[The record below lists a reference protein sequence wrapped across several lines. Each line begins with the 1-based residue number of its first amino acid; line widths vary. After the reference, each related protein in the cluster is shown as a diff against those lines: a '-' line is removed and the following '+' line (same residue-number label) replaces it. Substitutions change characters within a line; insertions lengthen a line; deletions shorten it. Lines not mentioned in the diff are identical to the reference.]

1 MRPTRG
7 ADRVAGHHHQN
18 FREDES
24 VSVKEQIRPAVEA
37 PLRDLGLL
45 VEDVAVTPAG
55 KRRLVRIWIDR
66 VLQDSGDTTS
76 VTPPLTLDEVAD
88 ATRAVSDALDET
100 GAMGEQPYT
109 LEVGSP
115 GIDRPLTEPRHFRR
129 NVSRLVTLTL
139 LEGEPVTARITSAG
153 DTGVTLEV
161 PATKKEPARSVHV
174 AYADVSRAVVQVE
187 FSRPSDRAT
196 EHTDGHEDHDD
207 HDEHDEHDEHDDDH
221 ADHAAAELGVDPAE
235 EH

>member
-1 MRPTRG
+1 M
-7 ADRVAGHHHQN
+7 
-18 FREDES
+18 
-24 VSVKEQIRPAVEA
+24 SVKEQIRPAVEG

-66 VLQDSGDTTS
+66 ILDGTGDTTS

-88 ATRAVSDALDET
+88 ATRAVSEALDET

-129 NVSRLVTLTL
+129 NVSRLVTITPLEGPAVTGRITAAGDLGLTL
-139 LEGEPVTARITSAG
+139 
-153 DTGVTLEV
+153 DV
-161 PATKKEPARSVHV
+161 PGAKQQPAQTVDV
-174 AYADVSRAVVQVE
+174 AYADVSRAAVQVE
-187 FSRPSDRAT
+187 FSRPAS
-196 EHTDGHEDHDD
+196 
-207 HDEHDEHDEHDDDH
+207 DDDNS
-221 ADHAAAELGVDPAE
+221 E

>member
-1 MRPTRG
+1 M
-7 ADRVAGHHHQN
+7 
-18 FREDES
+18 
-24 VSVKEQIRPAVEA
+24 SVKEQIRPAVEA
-37 PLRDLGLL
+37 PLSDLGLL

-66 VLQDSGDTTS
+66 VLDDTGETTS

-88 ATRAVSDALDET
+88 ATRAVSEALDET

-129 NVSRLVTLTL
+129 NVSRLVTVTPV
-139 LEGEPVTARITSAG
+139 EGAPVTARITAAG

-161 PATKKEPARSVHV
+161 PATKKEPARSVHL
-174 AYADVSRAVVQVE
+174 AYAEVSRAVVQVE
-187 FSRPSDRAT
+187 FSRPADRDDDQ
-196 EHTDGHEDHDD
+196 HDDQLDDRHEADDETD
-207 HDEHDEHDEHDDDH
+207 HDETDHDE
-221 ADHAAAELGVDPAE
+221 ADHDGVDPAE

>member
-1 MRPTRG
+1 M
-7 ADRVAGHHHQN
+7 
-18 FREDES
+18 
-24 VSVKEQIRPAVEA
+24 SVKEQIRPAVEG

-66 VLQDSGDTTS
+66 VPDGTGDTTS

-88 ATRAVSDALDET
+88 ATRAVSEALDET

-129 NVSRLVTLTL
+129 NISRLVTITL
-139 LEGEPVTARITSAG
+139 LEGPAVTGRITVAG
-153 DTGVTLEV
+153 EVGVTLEV
-161 PATKKEPARSVHV
+161 PAVKKEPAQSVDV

-187 FSRPSDRAT
+187 FSRPAS
-196 EHTDGHEDHDD
+196 
-207 HDEHDEHDEHDDDH
+207 DDDNS
-221 ADHAAAELGVDPAE
+221 E

>member
-1 MRPTRG
+1 M
-7 ADRVAGHHHQN
+7 
-18 FREDES
+18 
-24 VSVKEQIRPAVEA
+24 SVKEQIRPAVEG

-66 VLQDSGDTTS
+66 ILDGTGDTTS

-88 ATRAVSDALDET
+88 ATRAVSEALDET
-100 GAMGEQPYT
+100 GAMGEKPYT

-129 NVSRLVTLTL
+129 NVSRLVTITPLEGPAVTGRITAAGDLGLTL
-139 LEGEPVTARITSAG
+139 
-153 DTGVTLEV
+153 DV
-161 PATKKEPARSVHV
+161 PGAKQQPAQTVDV
-174 AYADVSRAVVQVE
+174 AYADVSRAAVQVE
-187 FSRPSDRAT
+187 FSRPAS
-196 EHTDGHEDHDD
+196 
-207 HDEHDEHDEHDDDH
+207 DDDNS
-221 ADHAAAELGVDPAE
+221 E

>member
-1 MRPTRG
+1 M
-7 ADRVAGHHHQN
+7 
-18 FREDES
+18 
-24 VSVKEQIRPAVEA
+24 SVKEQIRPAVEG

-45 VEDVAVTPAG
+45 IEDVAVTPAG

-66 VLQDSGDTTS
+66 VLDGSGDTTS

-115 GIDRPLTEPRHFRR
+115 GIDRPLTEARHFRR
-129 NVSRLVTLTL
+129 NVSRLVTITP
-139 LEGEPVTARITSAG
+139 LEGPAVTGRITAAG
-153 DTGVTLEV
+153 DLGVTVEV
-161 PATKKEPARSVHV
+161 PAVKQEPAQTVDV
-174 AYADVSRAVVQVE
+174 AYADVSRAAVQVE
-187 FSRPSDRAT
+187 FSRPA
-196 EHTDGHEDHDD
+196 G
-207 HDEHDEHDEHDDDH
+207 DDDNS
-221 ADHAAAELGVDPAE
+221 E

>member
-1 MRPTRG
+1 M
-7 ADRVAGHHHQN
+7 
-18 FREDES
+18 
-24 VSVKEQIRPAVEA
+24 
-37 PLRDLGLL
+37 
-45 VEDVAVTPAG
+45 
-55 KRRLVRIWIDR
+55 
-66 VLQDSGDTTS
+66 
-76 VTPPLTLDEVAD
+76 AD

-139 LEGEPVTARITSAG
+139 VEGEPVTARITAAG

-161 PATKKEPARSVHV
+161 PATKKEPARSVRV
-174 AYADVSRAVVQVE
+174 GYADVSRAVVQVE
-187 FSRPSDRAT
+187 FSRPSDRAD
-196 EHTDGHEDHDD
+196 EHPDHQTDD
-207 HDEHDEHDEHDDDH
+207 HDENDDHDDA
-221 ADHAAAELGVDPAE
+221 ADGVDPAE

>member
-1 MRPTRG
+1 MPTGAGMRPTRA
-7 ADRVAGHHHQN
+7 ADRVAVHHHQN

-129 NVSRLVTLTL
+129 NVSRLVTLTPV
-139 LEGEPVTARITSAG
+139 EGEPVTARITAAG
-153 DTGVTLEV
+153 DSGVTLEV

-174 AYADVSRAVVQVE
+174 AYAEVSRAVVQVE
-187 FSRPSDRAT
+187 FSRPADRAET
-196 EHTDGHEDHDD
+196 GHDETDHDEIDDHDD
-207 HDEHDEHDEHDDDH
+207 
-221 ADHAAAELGVDPAE
+221 ADHGVDPAE

>member
-1 MRPTRG
+1 MAHDAGMRATLA
-7 ADRVAGHHHQN
+7 ADRVAGHDHQN

-24 VSVKEQIRPAVEA
+24 VSVKEQIRPAIEA

-66 VLQDSGDTTS
+66 HLDDAGDTT
-76 VTPPLTLDEVAD
+76 TATAPLTLDEVAD

-129 NVSRLVTLTL
+129 NVSRLVTITP
-139 LEGEPVTARITSAG
+139 LEGPAVTGRITAAG
-153 DTGVTLEV
+153 EVGVTLEV
-161 PATKKEPARSVHV
+161 PGAKQEPAQSVDV
-174 AYADVSRAVVQVE
+174 AYADVSRAAVQVE
-187 FSRPSDRAT
+187 FSRPAS
-196 EHTDGHEDHDD
+196 
-207 HDEHDEHDEHDDDH
+207 DDDNS
-221 ADHAAAELGVDPAE
+221 E

>member
-1 MRPTRG
+1 M
-7 ADRVAGHHHQN
+7 
-18 FREDES
+18 
-24 VSVKEQIRPAVEA
+24 SVKEQIRPAVEA

-129 NVSRLVTLTL
+129 NVSRLVTLTPV
-139 LEGEPVTARITSAG
+139 EGEPVTARITAAG
-153 DTGVTLEV
+153 DSGVTLEV
-161 PATKKEPARSVHV
+161 PATKKDPARSVHV
-174 AYADVSRAVVQVE
+174 AYAEVSRAVVQVE
-187 FSRPSDRAT
+187 FSRPADRAET
-196 EHTDGHEDHDD
+196 GHDETDHDEIDDHDD
-207 HDEHDEHDEHDDDH
+207 
-221 ADHAAAELGVDPAE
+221 ADHGVDPAE

>member
-1 MRPTRG
+1 MPTGAGMRPTRG
-7 ADRVAGHHHQN
+7 ADRVAVHDHQN

-37 PLRDLGLL
+37 PLSDLGLL

-66 VLQDSGDTTS
+66 VLQDTGDTTS

-139 LEGEPVTARITSAG
+139 VEGAPVTARITAAG
-153 DTGVTLEV
+153 DSGVTLEV
-161 PATKKEPARSVHV
+161 PATKKEPARSIHV

-187 FSRPSDRAT
+187 FSRPSDRAD
-196 EHTDGHEDHDD
+196 EHRDDQTDD
-207 HDEHDEHDEHDDDH
+207 HDENDDLDHDENDDD
-221 ADHAAAELGVDPAE
+221 ADHGVDPAE

>member
-1 MRPTRG
+1 M
-7 ADRVAGHHHQN
+7 
-18 FREDES
+18 
-24 VSVKEQIRPAVEA
+24 SVKEQIRPAVEA
-37 PLRDLGLL
+37 PLSDIGLL

-66 VLQDSGDTTS
+66 VLQDTGDTTS

-115 GIDRPLTEPRHFRR
+115 GVDRPLTEPRHFRR

-139 LEGEPVTARITSAG
+139 VEGAPVTARITAAG
-153 DTGVTLEV
+153 DSGVTLEV
-161 PATKKEPARSVHV
+161 PATKKEPARSVHL
-174 AYADVSRAVVQVE
+174 AYAEVSRAVVQVE
-187 FSRPSDRAT
+187 FSRPADRDDDQ
-196 EHTDGHEDHDD
+196 HDDQLDDRHEADDETD
-207 HDEHDEHDEHDDDH
+207 HDETDHDE
-221 ADHAAAELGVDPAE
+221 ADHDGVDPAE